1 MGMSTTRATFEQ
13 RKQKLQRFFHKY
25 KRLPSYSEMAELFSV
40 KSKQAVARIVDKL
53 IEEDFV
59 RKDERG
65 RLVPQRLV
73 HSARLLGTVEA
84 GWPSPAEEELADSMS
99 LDDFLIEK
107 KESTF
112 LLRVSGKSMLGA
124 GIYPGDLVI
133 VERGRTPQSE
143 DIVVAEVDGEW
154 TLKYFR
160 KRGNSVV
167 LVPAN
172 AAFKPIKPKESLNV
186 AGVVVGVIR
195 KYT

>member
-1 MGMSTTRATFEQ
+1 MYQERI
-13 RKQKLQRFFHKY
+13 QKLQRFFARY
-25 KRLPSYSEMAELFSV
+25 KRLPSYSEMLELFSL
-40 KSKQAVARIVDKL
+40 KSKNAVAKVVNKL
-53 IEEDFV
+53 IEEGYV
-59 RKDERG
+59 TKDSRG
-65 RLVPQRLV
+65 RLTPKKLL
-73 HSARLLGTVEA
+73 HGARLLGTVEA

-124 GIYPGDLVI
+124 GIHPGDMVI
-133 VERGRTPQSE
+133 VERGRQAVSE

-160 KRGNSVV
+160 KHGHSIT

-172 AAFKPIKPKESLNV
+172 AAFKPIKPKESLNI

-195 KYT
+195 KY